1 MVSLLRNKRNGDPV
15 EGKVTDPSNK
25 SIFQQ
30 MLDHNLAI
38 RSHYEKLSQLAA
50 TLVLSYEKGADF
62 ADRIGKDLVE
72 GITYGGHQA
81 IDSNIEQEIA
91 EFIPKHFKRDEP
103 TESQ

>member
-1 MVSLLRNKRNGDPV
+1 MVSLLRNKRNGDEV
-15 EGKVTDPSNK
+15 KMTEPSNK

-38 RSHYEKLSQLAA
+38 RTHYEKLSSLAA
-50 TLVLSYEKGADF
+50 TLVLSYEKGANF

-72 GITYGGHQA
+72 GITYGGQEVE
-81 IDSNIEQEIA
+81 SNIEQEIA

-103 TESQ
+103 IEAQ